1 MTSERSR
8 AGSSGMLSHV
18 MTPSIPESPLRSHV
32 VISGTG
38 RAGTSFLTRFLG
50 ECGLDIGG
58 VSDVH
63 ARARAGLEQNLL
75 TAEAAFVVK
84 DPWLFA
90 YCDVV
95 DLKEINIEFL
105 ILPIRDLL
113 DASKSRVL
121 QERIK
126 VMDSPW
132 VDLPVA
138 EVSADTPG
146 GILYSLDPVDQ
157 ARILAVG
164 FHKLVHW
171 ATKNDIPIIF
181 LDFPRFARDGD
192 YLCDPLAPVLTPH
205 CSPEQ
210 ARKAFAALA
219 DSSLIRIKDQANE
232 RDSGADADPETEL
245 DREALKIVLSE
256 KRNETGL
263 LENQLTASQASLAQR
278 EEASLELSHR
288 LNDLEQHFDRMAE
301 RASLLQLDRDS
312 VRQTLS
318 WKITKPL
325 RSAKRIF
332 TKSDLRGDTNS

>member
-1 MTSERSR
+1 
-8 AGSSGMLSHV
+8 MLFHV
-18 MTPSIPESPLRSHV
+18 MTTSAPQNPLRSHL

-38 RAGTSFLTRFLG
+38 RAGTSFLTLFLA

-58 VSDVH
+58 VSEVH
-63 ARARAGLEQNLL
+63 SRARAGLEQNLL
-75 TAEAAFVVK
+75 AADAAYVVK

-95 DLKEINIEFL
+95 DLTEITIEFL

-113 DASKSRVL
+113 DASRSRVL

-138 EVSADTPG
+138 DISADTPG

-171 ATKNDIPIIF
+171 ATRNDIPIIF
-181 LDFPRFARDGD
+181 LDFPRFASDGD
-192 YLCDPLAPVLTPH
+192 YLCDALAPVLTPH
-205 CSPEQ
+205 CSPND
-210 ARKAFAALA
+210 ARKAFADIA
-219 DSSLIRIKDQANE
+219 DSSLIRIKDQASE
-232 RDSGADADPETEL
+232 HDLRAGADLGTEL
-245 DREALKIVLSE
+245 DREALKIILSE
-256 KRNETGL
+256 KRNEIGL
-263 LENQLTASQASLAQR
+263 LENQLHDLSLQFTTSQASLAQR
-278 EEASLELSHR
+278 EEASLELSRR
-288 LNDLEQHFDRMAE
+288 LNDLEQHFDRMTKQ
-301 RASLLQLDRDS
+301 ASQFQLDSES

-325 RSAKRIF
+325 RSVKRFF

>member
-1 MTSERSR
+1 MTSERSG
-8 AGSSGMLSHV
+8 AGSSGMLCHV
-18 MTPSIPESPLRSHV
+18 MTASAPERSLRSHV

-75 TAEAAFVVK
+75 TAEAAYVVK

-192 YLCDPLAPVLTPH
+192 YLCDSLAPVLTPH

-210 ARKAFAALA
+210 AHKAFAAVA

-232 RDSGADADPETEL
+232 HDSRDGADLETQL

-256 KRNETGL
+256 KRNEIGL

-301 RASLLQLDRDS
+301 RASLLQLDSDS

-325 RSAKRIF
+325 RSVKRFF